1 MQILRKDFQR
11 YVAIT
16 SLGLEGRVG
25 LGWARPP
32 RKPRCHLISCRPTS
46 AHANHC
52 FYIEHWTL
60 QMPHPMSPHI
70 CTCYLPVRFP
80 LFLHCTCSN
89 ISMGW
94 FCFLHFH
101 STKTWIGRYSAF
113 SPPLSMALAF
123 VKSREKSISRP
134 TDGSTPVYNVNTFLY
149 YTSYIGP
156 PTDGSNEIAYD
167 RNPFKSFT
175 FLFILYFDRLIG
187 WKRAGLTRFH
197 LYLKQRWK
205 SYKPLQHFLT

>member
-1 MQILRKDFQR
+1 
-11 YVAIT
+11 
-16 SLGLEGRVG
+16 
-25 LGWARPP
+25 
-32 RKPRCHLISCRPTS
+32 
-46 AHANHC
+46 
-52 FYIEHWTL
+52 
-60 QMPHPMSPHI
+60 MPHPMSPHI
-70 CTCYLPVRFP
+70 CTCYLPLRFP

-156 PTDGSNEIAYD
+156 PTDGSNEISPLPMMEILLKVLHFFWFYILIDWLAEKGGF
-167 RNPFKSFT
+167 NKISPLLETAMKIWQHTSTFFT
-175 FLFILYFDRLIG
+175 
-187 WKRAGLTRFH
+187 
-197 LYLKQRWK
+197 
-205 SYKPLQHFLT
+205 